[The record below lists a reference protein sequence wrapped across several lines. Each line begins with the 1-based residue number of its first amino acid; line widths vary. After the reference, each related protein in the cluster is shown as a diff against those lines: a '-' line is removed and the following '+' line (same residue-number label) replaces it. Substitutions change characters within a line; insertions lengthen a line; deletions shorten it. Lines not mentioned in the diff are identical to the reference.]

1 MFEILNY
8 LVERYFDLGEYP
20 DLASLPRQLA
30 AAGFEADDIDQA
42 VNWLTGLEQAAPGA
56 VHGNRRSHAAGALR
70 HYAAAE
76 ARKIGRDCRGY
87 LQFLEGAGVLE
98 PGKREVV
105 IDRIMALG
113 EAEVDLEQV
122 KLIVL
127 MVLWNQGERLGSL
140 LVDELLASGRST
152 TLH

>member
-1 MFEILNY
+1 VFEILNY

-42 VNWLTGLEQAAPGA
+42 VNWLTGLGQAAPAA
-56 VHGNRRSHAAGALR
+56 VHEHRRAHGALR

-87 LQFLEGAGVLE
+87 LQFLEGAGMLE